1 MGYGGRRGIKL
12 GNIIGD
18 PFALAT
24 ISIALVCDTILCFY
38 IHIVYCL
45 RVTNNISQLAWIISF
60 ISSIIGQIEARDAD
74 IRDKIGWYPPYA
86 WWSAVYMLF
95 MIAGVFVVVA
105 ADVIQT
111 YHVALVGYLACGLV
125 LTTSSVNNLLYTFSG
140 ARQAA
145 AAGFMLLSMV
155 LVGLI
160 SS

>member
-1 MGYGGRRGIKL
+1 
-12 GNIIGD
+12 
-18 PFALAT
+18 
-24 ISIALVCDTILCFY
+24 
-38 IHIVYCL
+38 
-45 RVTNNISQLAWIISF
+45 
-60 ISSIIGQIEARDAD
+60 
-74 IRDKIGWYPPYA
+74 
-86 WWSAVYMLF
+86 MLF

-155 LVGLI
+155 LVGVV
-160 SS
+160 SSRRHNASNCCLVYMYKSNL